1 MYTSDIVYCNS
12 IERLAEPNLNLLQ
25 LWDFLRQRP
34 EGKKKTMS
42 MDHIFDES
50 QPIYQQI
57 VQRINAKI
65 LRGEYPPG
73 GKLPSVIEA
82 AMIYKVNH
90 NTIARAYSEL
100 IRSGIAATQRG
111 EGTFVTKDE
120 AKLKELSQEMK
131 RTLMTNF
138 LQSSQALG
146 ISVDEIIAFLKE
158 ASDEAGALSDREK
171 G

>member
-1 MYTSDIVYCNS
+1 
-12 IERLAEPNLNLLQ
+12 
-25 LWDFLRQRP
+25 
-34 EGKKKTMS
+34 MS
-42 MDHIFDES
+42 LDHIFDES

-90 NTIARAYSEL
+90 NTVARAYSEL

-111 EGTFVTKDE
+111 EGTFITRDE
-120 AKLKELSQEMK
+120 AMLERMAREMK
-131 RTLMTNF
+131 RALMTDF
-138 LQSSQALG
+138 LQSAQALG
-146 ISVDEIIAFLKE
+146 ISVDEMIAFLKE
-158 ASDEAGALSDREK
+158 ASDQADAPSEREK

>member
-1 MYTSDIVYCNS
+1 MRSRV
-12 IERLAEPNLNLLQ
+12 
-25 LWDFLRQRP
+25 LR
-34 EGKKKTMS
+34 GVHS
-42 MDHIFDES
+42 ES
-50 QPIYQQI
+50 AAARYQQI

-90 NTIARAYSEL
+90 NTVARAYSEL

-111 EGTFVTKDE
+111 EGTFVTRDE
-120 AKLKELSQEMK
+120 AMLERMAREMK
-131 RTLMTNF
+131 RALMTDF
-138 LQSSQALG
+138 LQSAQALG
-146 ISVDEIIAFLKE
+146 ISVDEMIAFLKE
-158 ASDEAGALSDREK
+158 ASDQADAPSEREK

>member
-1 MYTSDIVYCNS
+1 MMTAGFYPRAWR
-12 IERLAEPNLNLLQ
+12 ERKP
-25 LWDFLRQRP
+25 
-34 EGKKKTMS
+34 MS
-42 MDHIFDES
+42 LDHIFDES

-90 NTIARAYSEL
+90 NTVARAYSEL

-111 EGTFVTKDE
+111 EGTFVTWDE
-120 AKLKELSQEMK
+120 AMLERMAREMK
-131 RTLMTNF
+131 RALMTDF
-138 LQSSQALG
+138 LQSAQALG
-146 ISVDEIIAFLKE
+146 ISVDEMIAFLKE
-158 ASDEAGALSDREK
+158 ASDQADAPSEREK

>member
-1 MYTSDIVYCNS
+1 MMTAGFYARIWR
-12 IERLAEPNLNLLQ
+12 ERKL
-25 LWDFLRQRP
+25 
-34 EGKKKTMS
+34 MS
-42 MDHIFDES
+42 LDHIFDES

-73 GKLPSVIEA
+73 GRLPSVIEA

-90 NTIARAYSEL
+90 NTVARAYSEL

-111 EGTFVTKDE
+111 EGTFVTRDE
-120 AKLKELSQEMK
+120 AMLERMAREMK
-131 RTLMTNF
+131 RALMTDF
-138 LQSSQALG
+138 LQSAQALG
-146 ISVDEIIAFLKE
+146 ISVDEMIAFLKE
-158 ASDEAGALSDREK
+158 ASDQADAPSEREK

>member
-1 MYTSDIVYCNS
+1 MMTTGFYARIWR
-12 IERLAEPNLNLLQ
+12 ERKL
-25 LWDFLRQRP
+25 
-34 EGKKKTMS
+34 MS
-42 MDHIFDES
+42 LDHIFDES

-90 NTIARAYSEL
+90 NTVARAYSEL

-111 EGTFVTKDE
+111 EGTFVTRDE
-120 AKLKELSQEMK
+120 AMLERMAREMK
-131 RTLMTNF
+131 RALMTDF
-138 LQSSQALG
+138 LQSAQALG
-146 ISVDEIIAFLKE
+146 ISVDEMIAFLKE
-158 ASDEAGALSDREK
+158 ASDQADAPSEREK

>member
-1 MYTSDIVYCNS
+1 MMTAGFYARI
-12 IERLAEPNLNLLQ
+12 RRKRKL
-25 LWDFLRQRP
+25 
-34 EGKKKTMS
+34 MS
-42 MDHIFDES
+42 LDHIFDES

-90 NTIARAYSEL
+90 NTVARAYSEL

-111 EGTFVTKDE
+111 EGTFVTRDE
-120 AKLKELSQEMK
+120 AMLERMAREMK
-131 RTLMTNF
+131 RALMTDF
-138 LQSSQALG
+138 LQSAQALG
-146 ISVDEIIAFLKE
+146 ISVDEMIAFLKE
-158 ASDEAGALSDREK
+158 ASDQADAPSEREK

>member
-1 MYTSDIVYCNS
+1 MCSSD
-12 IERLAEPNLNLLQ
+12 L
-25 LWDFLRQRP
+25 
-34 EGKKKTMS
+34 
-42 MDHIFDES
+42 DHIFDES

-57 VQRINAKI
+57 VQRFNVRI

-90 NTIARAYSEL
+90 NTVARAYSEL

-111 EGTFVTKDE
+111 EGTFVTRDE
-120 AKLKELSQEMK
+120 AMLERMAREMK
-131 RTLMTNF
+131 RALMTDF
-138 LQSSQALG
+138 LQSAQALG
-146 ISVDEIIAFLKE
+146 ISVDEMIAFLKE
-158 ASDEAGALSDREK
+158 ASDQADAPSEREK

>member
-1 MYTSDIVYCNS
+1 
-12 IERLAEPNLNLLQ
+12 
-25 LWDFLRQRP
+25 
-34 EGKKKTMS
+34 MS
-42 MDHIFDES
+42 LDHIFDES

-90 NTIARAYSEL
+90 NTVARAYSEL

-120 AKLKELSQEMK
+120 TKLERMAQEMK
-131 RTLMTNF
+131 QALMTDF
-138 LQSSQALG
+138 LQSAQALG
-146 ISVDEIIAFLKE
+146 ISVDEIVAFLTDP
-158 ASDEAGALSDREK
+158 ANGLNGLSEAGKDK
-171 G
+171 

>member
-1 MYTSDIVYCNS
+1 
-12 IERLAEPNLNLLQ
+12 
-25 LWDFLRQRP
+25 
-34 EGKKKTMS
+34 MS
-42 MDHIFDES
+42 LDHIFDES

-90 NTIARAYSEL
+90 NTVARAYSEL

-111 EGTFVTKDE
+111 EGTFVTRDE
-120 AKLKELSQEMK
+120 AMLERMAREMK
-131 RTLMTNF
+131 RALMTDF
-138 LQSSQALG
+138 LQSAQALG
-146 ISVDEIIAFLKE
+146 ISIDEMIAFLKE
-158 ASDEAGALSDREK
+158 ASDQADAPSEREK

>member
-1 MYTSDIVYCNS
+1 MMTAGFYARIWR
-12 IERLAEPNLNLLQ
+12 ERKL
-25 LWDFLRQRP
+25 
-34 EGKKKTMS
+34 MS
-42 MDHIFDES
+42 LDHIFDES

-111 EGTFVTKDE
+111 EGTFVTRDE
-120 AKLKELSQEMK
+120 AMLERMAREMK
-131 RTLMTNF
+131 RALMTDF
-138 LQSSQALG
+138 LQSAQALG
-146 ISVDEIIAFLKE
+146 ISVDEMIAFLKE
-158 ASDEAGALSDREK
+158 ASDQADAPSEREK

>member
-1 MYTSDIVYCNS
+1 
-12 IERLAEPNLNLLQ
+12 
-25 LWDFLRQRP
+25 
-34 EGKKKTMS
+34 MS
-42 MDHIFDES
+42 LDHIFDES

-90 NTIARAYSEL
+90 NTVARAYSEL

-111 EGTFVTKDE
+111 EGTFVTRGE
-120 AKLKELSQEMK
+120 AMLERMAREMK
-131 RTLMTNF
+131 RALMTDF
-138 LQSSQALG
+138 LQSAQALG
-146 ISVDEIIAFLKE
+146 ISVDEMIAFLKE
-158 ASDEAGALSDREK
+158 ASDQADAPSEREK

>member
-1 MYTSDIVYCNS
+1 MMTAGFYARIRR
-12 IERLAEPNLNLLQ
+12 ERKL
-25 LWDFLRQRP
+25 
-34 EGKKKTMS
+34 MS
-42 MDHIFDES
+42 LDHIFDES

-90 NTIARAYSEL
+90 NTVARAYSEL

-111 EGTFVTKDE
+111 EGTFVTRDE
-120 AKLKELSQEMK
+120 AMLERMAREMK
-131 RTLMTNF
+131 RALMTDF
-138 LQSSQALG
+138 LQSAQALG
-146 ISVDEIIAFLKE
+146 ISVDEMIAFLKE
-158 ASDEAGALSDREK
+158 ASDQADAPSEREK

>member
-1 MYTSDIVYCNS
+1 MMTAGFYARIWR
-12 IERLAEPNLNLLQ
+12 ERKL
-25 LWDFLRQRP
+25 
-34 EGKKKTMS
+34 MS
-42 MDHIFDES
+42 LDHIFDES

-90 NTIARAYSEL
+90 NTVARAYSEL

-111 EGTFVTKDE
+111 EGTFVTRDE
-120 AKLKELSQEMK
+120 AMLERMAREMK
-131 RTLMTNF
+131 RALMTDF
-138 LQSSQALG
+138 LQSAQVLG
-146 ISVDEIIAFLKE
+146 ISVDEMIAFLKE
-158 ASDEAGALSDREK
+158 ASDQADAPSEREK

>member
-1 MYTSDIVYCNS
+1 
-12 IERLAEPNLNLLQ
+12 
-25 LWDFLRQRP
+25 
-34 EGKKKTMS
+34 MS
-42 MDHIFDES
+42 LDHIFDES

-90 NTIARAYSEL
+90 NTVARAYSEL

-111 EGTFVTKDE
+111 EGTFVTRDE
-120 AKLKELSQEMK
+120 AMLERMAREMK
-131 RTLMTNF
+131 RALMTDF
-138 LQSSQALG
+138 LQSAQALG
-146 ISVDEIIAFLKE
+146 ISVDEIIAFLTDP
-158 ASDEAGALSDREK
+158 ANGLNGLSEAGKDK
-171 G
+171 

>member
-1 MYTSDIVYCNS
+1 
-12 IERLAEPNLNLLQ
+12 
-25 LWDFLRQRP
+25 
-34 EGKKKTMS
+34 MS
-42 MDHIFDES
+42 LDHIFNES

-57 VQRINAKI
+57 VQRINVRI

-90 NTIARAYSEL
+90 NTVARAYSEL

-111 EGTFVTKDE
+111 EGTFVTRDE
-120 AKLKELSQEMK
+120 AMLERMAREMK
-131 RTLMTNF
+131 RALMTDF
-138 LQSSQALG
+138 LQSAQALG
-146 ISVDEIIAFLKE
+146 ISVDEMIAFLKE
-158 ASDEAGALSDREK
+158 ASDQADAPSEREK

>member
-1 MYTSDIVYCNS
+1 MMTAGFYARIWR
-12 IERLAEPNLNLLQ
+12 ERKL
-25 LWDFLRQRP
+25 
-34 EGKKKTMS
+34 MS
-42 MDHIFDES
+42 LDHIFDES

-90 NTIARAYSEL
+90 NTVARAYSEL

-111 EGTFVTKDE
+111 EGTFVTRDE
-120 AKLKELSQEMK
+120 AMLERMAREMK
-131 RTLMTNF
+131 RALMTDF
-138 LQSSQALG
+138 LQSAQVLG

-158 ASDEAGALSDREK
+158 ASDQADAPSEREK

>member
-1 MYTSDIVYCNS
+1 MMTAGFYARIWR
-12 IERLAEPNLNLLQ
+12 ERKL
-25 LWDFLRQRP
+25 
-34 EGKKKTMS
+34 MS
-42 MDHIFDES
+42 LDHIFDES

-90 NTIARAYSEL
+90 NTVARAYSEL

-111 EGTFVTKDE
+111 EGTFVTRDE
-120 AKLKELSQEMK
+120 AMLERMAREMK
-131 RTLMTNF
+131 RALMTDF
-138 LQSSQALG
+138 LQSAQALG

-158 ASDEAGALSDREK
+158 ASDQADAPSEREK

>member
-1 MYTSDIVYCNS
+1 MMTAGFYARIWR
-12 IERLAEPNLNLLQ
+12 ERKL
-25 LWDFLRQRP
+25 
-34 EGKKKTMS
+34 MS
-42 MDHIFDES
+42 LDHIFDES

-90 NTIARAYSEL
+90 NTVARAYSEL

-111 EGTFVTKDE
+111 EGTFVTRDE
-120 AKLKELSQEMK
+120 ALLERMAREMK
-131 RTLMTNF
+131 RALMTDF

-146 ISVDEIIAFLKE
+146 ISVDEMIAFLKE
-158 ASDEAGALSDREK
+158 ASDQADAPSEREK

>member
-1 MYTSDIVYCNS
+1 
-12 IERLAEPNLNLLQ
+12 
-25 LWDFLRQRP
+25 
-34 EGKKKTMS
+34 MS
-42 MDHIFDES
+42 LDHIFDES

-90 NTIARAYSEL
+90 NTVARAYSEL

-111 EGTFVTKDE
+111 EGTFVTRDE
-120 AKLKELSQEMK
+120 AMLEQMAREMK
-131 RTLMTNF
+131 RALMTDF
-138 LQSSQALG
+138 LQSAQALG
-146 ISVDEIIAFLKE
+146 ISVDEMIAFLKE
-158 ASDEAGALSDREK
+158 ASDQADAPSEREK

>member
-1 MYTSDIVYCNS
+1 
-12 IERLAEPNLNLLQ
+12 
-25 LWDFLRQRP
+25 
-34 EGKKKTMS
+34 MS
-42 MDHIFDES
+42 LDHIFDES

-111 EGTFVTKDE
+111 EGTFVTRDKAMLE
-120 AKLKELSQEMK
+120 RMAREMK
-131 RTLMTNF
+131 RAALMNF
-138 LQSSQALG
+138 LQASRSLG
-146 ISVDEIIAFLKE
+146 ISIDEIIAFLKD
-158 ASDEAGALSDREK
+158 ASGGDDNPPNTEK
-171 G
+171 GS

>member
-1 MYTSDIVYCNS
+1 
-12 IERLAEPNLNLLQ
+12 
-25 LWDFLRQRP
+25 
-34 EGKKKTMS
+34 MS
-42 MDHIFDES
+42 LDHIFDES

-90 NTIARAYSEL
+90 NTVARAYSEL
-100 IRSGIAATQRG
+100 IRLGIAATQRG

-120 AKLKELSQEMK
+120 TKLERMAQEMK
-131 RTLMTNF
+131 QALMTDF
-138 LQSSQALG
+138 LQSAQALG
-146 ISVDEIIAFLKE
+146 ISVDEIIAFLTDP
-158 ASDEAGALSDREK
+158 ANGLNGLSEAGKDK
-171 G
+171 

>member
-1 MYTSDIVYCNS
+1 
-12 IERLAEPNLNLLQ
+12 
-25 LWDFLRQRP
+25 
-34 EGKKKTMS
+34 MS
-42 MDHIFDES
+42 LDHIFDES

-90 NTIARAYSEL
+90 NTIARAYAEL

-111 EGTFVTKDE
+111 EGTFVTRDE
-120 AKLKELSQEMK
+120 AMLERMASEMK
-131 RTLMTNF
+131 RAALTNF
-138 LQSSQALG
+138 LQTSRSLG
-146 ISVDEIIAFLKE
+146 ISVDEIIAFLK
-158 ASDEAGALSDREK
+158 GALDATVLPGESEK
-171 G
+171 GS

>member
-1 MYTSDIVYCNS
+1 MMTAGFYARIWR
-12 IERLAEPNLNLLQ
+12 EREL
-25 LWDFLRQRP
+25 
-34 EGKKKTMS
+34 MS
-42 MDHIFDES
+42 LDHIFDES

-90 NTIARAYSEL
+90 NTVARAYSEL

-111 EGTFVTKDE
+111 EGTFVTRDE
-120 AKLKELSQEMK
+120 AMLERMAREMK
-131 RTLMTNF
+131 RALMTDF

-146 ISVDEIIAFLKE
+146 ISVDEMIAFLKE
-158 ASDEAGALSDREK
+158 ASDQADAPSEREK

>member
-1 MYTSDIVYCNS
+1 MMTAGFYAS
-12 IERLAEPNLNLLQ
+12 IWRERKL
-25 LWDFLRQRP
+25 
-34 EGKKKTMS
+34 MS
-42 MDHIFDES
+42 LDHIFDES

-90 NTIARAYSEL
+90 NTVARAYSEL

-111 EGTFVTKDE
+111 EGTFVTRDE
-120 AKLKELSQEMK
+120 AMLERMAREMK
-131 RTLMTNF
+131 RALMTDF
-138 LQSSQALG
+138 LQSAQALG
-146 ISVDEIIAFLKE
+146 ISVDEMIAFLKE
-158 ASDEAGALSDREK
+158 ASDQADAPSEREK

>member
-1 MYTSDIVYCNS
+1 MS
-12 IERLAEPNLNLLQ
+12 I
-25 LWDFLRQRP
+25 
-34 EGKKKTMS
+34 
-42 MDHIFDES
+42 DHIFDES

-57 VQRINAKI
+57 VQRVKIKI
-65 LRGEYPPG
+65 LRGEVPPG

-111 EGTFVTKDE
+111 EGTFVTRDE

-138 LQSSQALG
+138 LQSAHALG
-146 ISVDEIIAFLKE
+146 ISLEEMIAFLTDP
-158 ASDEAGALSDREK
+158 ANGLSESEK

>member
-1 MYTSDIVYCNS
+1 
-12 IERLAEPNLNLLQ
+12 
-25 LWDFLRQRP
+25 
-34 EGKKKTMS
+34 MS
-42 MDHIFDES
+42 LDHIFDES

-90 NTIARAYSEL
+90 NTVARAYSEL

-111 EGTFVTKDE
+111 EGTFVTRDE
-120 AKLKELSQEMK
+120 AMLERMAREMK
-131 RTLMTNF
+131 RALMTDF
-138 LQSSQALG
+138 LQSAQALG

-158 ASDEAGALSDREK
+158 ASDQADAPSEREK

>member
-1 MYTSDIVYCNS
+1 MMTAGFYARI
-12 IERLAEPNLNLLQ
+12 RRKRKP
-25 LWDFLRQRP
+25 
-34 EGKKKTMS
+34 MS
-42 MDHIFDES
+42 LDHIFDES

-90 NTIARAYSEL
+90 NTVARAYSEL
-100 IRSGIAATQRG
+100 IRSGIVATQRG
-111 EGTFVTKDE
+111 EGTFVTRDE
-120 AKLKELSQEMK
+120 AMLERMAREMK
-131 RTLMTNF
+131 RALMTDF

-146 ISVDEIIAFLKE
+146 ISVDEMIAFLKE
-158 ASDEAGALSDREK
+158 ASDQADAPSEREK

>member
-1 MYTSDIVYCNS
+1 MMTAGFYARIWR
-12 IERLAEPNLNLLQ
+12 ERKL
-25 LWDFLRQRP
+25 
-34 EGKKKTMS
+34 MS
-42 MDHIFDES
+42 LDHIFDES

-90 NTIARAYSEL
+90 NTVARAYSEL

-111 EGTFVTKDE
+111 EGTFVTRDE
-120 AKLKELSQEMK
+120 AMLERMAREMK
-131 RTLMTNF
+131 RALMTDF
-138 LQSSQALG
+138 LQSAQALG
-146 ISVDEIIAFLKE
+146 ISVDEMIAFLKE
-158 ASDEAGALSDREK
+158 ASDQADAPSEREK

>member
-1 MYTSDIVYCNS
+1 MQVYQYNRCGFE
-12 IERLAEPNLNLLQ
+12 IRTRIWRERKL
-25 LWDFLRQRP
+25 
-34 EGKKKTMS
+34 MS
-42 MDHIFDES
+42 LDHIFDES

-90 NTIARAYSEL
+90 NTVARAYSEL

-111 EGTFVTKDE
+111 EGTFVTRDE
-120 AKLKELSQEMK
+120 AMLEQMAREMK
-131 RTLMTNF
+131 RALMTDF
-138 LQSSQALG
+138 LQSAQALG
-146 ISVDEIIAFLKE
+146 ISVDEMIAFLKE
-158 ASDEAGALSDREK
+158 ASDQADAPSEREK

>member
-1 MYTSDIVYCNS
+1 
-12 IERLAEPNLNLLQ
+12 
-25 LWDFLRQRP
+25 
-34 EGKKKTMS
+34 MS
-42 MDHIFDES
+42 LDHIFDES

-90 NTIARAYSEL
+90 NTVARAYSEL

-111 EGTFVTKDE
+111 EGTFVTRDE
-120 AKLKELSQEMK
+120 AMLERMAREMK
-131 RTLMTNF
+131 RALMTDF
-138 LQSSQALG
+138 LQSAQALG

-158 ASDEAGALSDREK
+158 ASDQADASFRK
-171 G
+171 GRKDKPNESSYIN